1 MRSTP
6 QRIALLI
13 DADNAHAGALDA
25 VLNDLATYGET
36 NVRRA
41 YGNWDQPNLAPWKE
55 LLHKRAIRPMQ
66 QYDLSRGKNATDMAL
81 VVDAVAL
88 LYTDRP
94 DAFAIVSSDADFT
107 PLVMHLREKG
117 AAVYGFGDART
128 PEPLVSACSRFVRID
143 RLVAAVEAEQDEQPK
158 PPKRPTANELKGDTG
173 LVNLLRKAVRA
184 AADESGWATV
194 HASRQHIGNQSSF
207 DPRNYGHPTMSSL
220 LKATDLFEMRAEG
233 KPGVSVRDK
242 RLARN

>member
-1 MRSTP
+1 
-6 QRIALLI
+6 
-13 DADNAHAGALDA
+13 
-25 VLNDLATYGET
+25 
-36 NVRRA
+36 
-41 YGNWDQPNLAPWKE
+41 
-55 LLHKRAIRPMQ
+55 
-66 QYDLSRGKNATDMAL
+66 
-81 VVDAVAL
+81 
-88 LYTDRP
+88 
-94 DAFAIVSSDADFT
+94 VSSDADFT

-143 RLVAAVEAEQDEQPK
+143 RLVAAVEAEQDEQSK

-220 LKATDLFEMRAEG
+220 LKATELFEMRAEG
-233 KPGVSVRDK
+233 QPGVSVRDK